1 MREIVKKD
9 RCCGCAA
16 CEQKC
21 PKHAICMTEDKNG
34 FQYPVIDQSQCVNC
48 KKCVQVCPVSNTTE
62 RTDDL
67 QKCYAAQNREQQEVL
82 ESSSGGVFSLLARA
96 VIQQGGVVVGAAF
109 DEKFEVKH
117 LVIETEEELYKI
129 RGSKYVQSNT
139 EGIYKQVRT
148 YLGKKRLVFFSG
160 TPCQVNGLYGYLGGS
175 SDLLITT
182 DLVCHGVPSPVVWRK
197 YKDERTE
204 GDNIQKVNFRE
215 KSNGWVD
222 FALKID
228 AEKAHYH
235 KNYMQ
240 DEYMY
245 AFMQNWSLR
254 KSCYQCEV
262 KGMQRKSDITLA
274 DYWGYKGSFFPHK
287 DLGVSMMILHTQ
299 KAVAL
304 FNEIKADL
312 LYEEKELNT
321 ALSGNGVYYD
331 SVPLPR
337 KRALFFTY
345 LRRNTVSDAVH
356 KLTDSKGIRPKIKM
370 AAELFVIDHF
380 KSVD

>member
-1 MREIVKKD
+1 M
-9 RCCGCAA
+9 
-16 CEQKC
+16 
-21 PKHAICMTEDKNG
+21 
-34 FQYPVIDQSQCVNC
+34 
-48 KKCVQVCPVSNTTE
+48 
-62 RTDDL
+62 
-67 QKCYAAQNREQQEVL
+67 
-82 ESSSGGVFSLLARA
+82 
-96 VIQQGGVVVGAAF
+96 
-109 DEKFEVKH
+109 
-117 LVIETEEELYKI
+117 
-129 RGSKYVQSNT
+129 
-139 EGIYKQVRT
+139 
-148 YLGKKRLVFFSG
+148 
-160 TPCQVNGLYGYLGGS
+160 
-175 SDLLITT
+175 
-182 DLVCHGVPSPVVWRK
+182 
-197 YKDERTE
+197 
-204 GDNIQKVNFRE
+204 
-215 KSNGWVD
+215 
-222 FALKID
+222 KID

-262 KGMQRKSDITLA
+262 KGMQRKSEITLA